1 LDAEL
6 IFLGTGGGRFVTI
19 TQKRWTGGI
28 RIVAGNLHMHLDP
41 GPGALVHS
49 IGAGLNPQRLGAVLV
64 SHCHPDHY
72 NDAEVMV
79 EAMTGGM
86 LKKRGVLV
94 GTHSVLVG
102 NEVCGP
108 AISSYHK
115 RMPREVIEIH
125 PEQKFRI
132 EDVDVSAVMAKHTDP
147 DAVGFRFALP
157 EVGDVGYT
165 SDTEL
170 FEGVSKL
177 YQGARALILC
187 TMRPRG
193 MPWKGHMSTEDAVKI
208 VNEARPEI
216 AILTHFGAR
225 MIFAGPRVEAKF
237 VEQETGVPVIAAM
250 DGMRVRIGEK
260 IHFLTAK
267 GEQKGLAEFLR

>member
-1 LDAEL
+1 
-6 IFLGTGGGRFVTI
+6 
-19 TQKRWTGGI
+19 
-28 RIVAGNLHMHLDP
+28 MHLDP

-49 IGAGLNPQRLGAVLV
+49 IGVGLNPQRLGAVLV

-72 NDAEVMV
+72 TDAEVMV

-102 NEVCGP
+102 NDVCGP

-115 RMPREVIEIH
+115 RIPREVIEIH
-125 PEQKFRI
+125 PEQKIRI
-132 EDVDVSAVMAKHTDP
+132 EDVDVSAVIAKHTDP

-157 EVGDVGYT
+157 KVGDVGYT

-170 FEGVSKL
+170 FEGISKL
-177 YQGARALILC
+177 YQGARVLILC
-187 TMRPRG
+187 AMRPRG